1 MADPSGYDAGKKVK
15 GRKRHIVVDTLG
27 LMIAAVVH
35 PANIQ
40 DRHGARSVLEAAHQR
55 HPTLSRILADAAY
68 KGRATEAE
76 MAAIGDWAFEIV
88 AKTPGIKRFVVLH
101 KRWIVERSFA
111 WMGRCRRLAKDF
123 EHKIRF
129 ARAFLI
135 LAMIKIMLR
144 RIARHQL

>member
-1 MADPSGYDAGKKVK
+1 
-15 GRKRHIVVDTLG
+15 
-27 LMIAAVVH
+27 MIAAVGH

-76 MAAIGDWAFEIV
+76 MAAIGEWAFEIV